1 MTCSS
6 VGIRAPLPVITCQL
20 HCDTAMARPV
30 AAAGGPHATRAH
42 ACTLVPWSPLR
53 PARARAKLGGRRVDP
68 LVVRVAVRT
77 SAYDTPAGALPR
89 QAVRPAGSAGHAGRP
104 GPVPQ
109 TTVTAEVPS
118 AALALAY
125 CPARLSARP
134 SQLAWLTAQVRASA
148 TAPASAPLCNCSR
161 SAYSWPTST
170 TS

>member
-42 ACTLVPWSPLR
+42 ACTVVPWSLPR
-53 PARARAKLGGRRVDP
+53 PARARAKLGGRSVDP
-68 LVVRVAVRT
+68 EVVRVAVRT
-77 SAYDTPAGALPR
+77 SAYETPAGALPR
-89 QAVRPAGSAGHAGRP
+89 QAVRPAGSAGQVDRP

-118 AALALAY
+118 SALALAY
-125 CPARLSARP
+125 RRARP
-134 SQLAWLTAQVRASA
+134 PAWPPQLAGLTAQVRATA
-148 TAPASAPLCNCSR
+148 TAA
-161 SAYSWPTST
+161 
-170 TS
+170 